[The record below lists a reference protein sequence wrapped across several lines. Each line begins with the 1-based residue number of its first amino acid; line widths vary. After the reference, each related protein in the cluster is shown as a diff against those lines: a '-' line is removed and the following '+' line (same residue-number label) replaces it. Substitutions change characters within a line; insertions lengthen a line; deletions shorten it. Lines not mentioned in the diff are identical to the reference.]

1 MGQTSFLTWGTVST
15 LLQAIFFLFCDVGN
29 PRSSGFQGSH
39 GRGSTLPNEGGVRR
53 IGGVRIRVSC
63 RAQFRRQTPI
73 ASYWKTPQQGIHWY
87 PRRTCR
93 GPHEGIYAATRWV
106 PWHIPWQIQYITSG
120 GDDPKGFTE
129 EPARPKPLQRLFPLG
144 FIRGQRGIGE
154 NHRRLDMETVKGDL
168 RRGMQKLGSTSRG

>member
-15 LLQAIFFLFCDVGN
+15 LLQAICFLFRDVGN

-39 GRGSTLPNEGGVRR
+39 GRGSTLPNEGRVRR

-63 RAQFRRQTPI
+63 RAQFRRHTPI
-73 ASYWKTPQQGIHWY
+73 ASYWKTPRQGIHWY
-87 PRRTCR
+87 PRRTRR
-93 GPHEGIYAATRWV
+93 GPHEGIYAATKV
-106 PWHIPWQIQYITSG
+106 QYITSG
-120 GDDPKGFTE
+120 GGDPKGFTE

-144 FIRGQRGIGE
+144 FIRGPRGIGE